1 MSGKQLVKFMLPTL
15 FVAALLQGCG
25 SGAVSSSPTTSTGDL
40 LVLPAQADVFPNT
53 PTTFTIS
60 GGRSGYSVF
69 SSNNAV
75 VPVTET
81 VNGAQFTIVASEVA
95 QDTTVTLTVRD
106 QNNATKT
113 ATAVVKVSTLSSAVT
128 FTPVSPS
135 ATTNCGTGA
144 VMCGGSDAVFQVRTV
159 QNGVPVTNRALRFDV
174 VNGQF
179 SFVTSAAGSTAS
191 THTVSTDA
199 TGTANVTLR
208 AGAGVTSQAAV
219 LRYTDVSTGQ
229 AKTFP
234 FAITQ
239 FINGAS
245 TLTVIPSSASW
256 TGTNSSNCAA
266 NVFTTHYI
274 FGGTPPYTVSNTSPA
289 FAQISPTTVS
299 ASGGGVN
306 VTVTGGVCS
315 TGTGGT
321 PFVVSDAAGLTTT
334 FTVSNTVGT
343 AAPPAPPVLPPVL
356 IPSNVTLACGQSTQI
371 TVILAG
377 TLSYA
382 VSHPGLITIPIPS
395 GNILSITRA
404 SPSTST
410 VGAAGLTSVTLNV
423 SDGTRVTSGTI
434 TLSPAGACP

>member
-1 MSGKQLVKFMLPTL
+1 MSVKQLAQFFLPTL
-15 FVAALLQGCG
+15 LLAGLLQGCG
-25 SGAVSSSPTTSTGDL
+25 SGAVSSPPSTTTGEL
-40 LVLPAQADVFPNT
+40 LVLPAQAEVFPNT

-60 GGRSGYSVF
+60 GGRAGYAVF

-81 VNGAQFTIVASEVA
+81 VNGAQFTIIASEVA

-106 QNNATKT
+106 QNNTTKS

-144 VMCGGSDAVFQVRTV
+144 VMCGGGDAVLQVRSV
-159 QNGVPVTNRALRFDV
+159 QNGVPLANRALRFDV

-179 SFVTSAAGSTAS
+179 AFVTSPNGATAS

-199 TGTANVTLR
+199 SGTANVTLR

-219 LRYTDVSTGQ
+219 LRYTDVPTGQ

-245 TLTVIPSSASW
+245 TLTVIPSSAGW
-256 TGTNSSNCAA
+256 TGTNTTNCAA
-266 NVFTTHYI
+266 NVSTTHYI
-274 FGGTPPYTVSNTSPA
+274 FGGTPPYTVSNTSPL
-289 FAQISPTTVS
+289 FAQISPTIVA

-306 VTVTGGVCS
+306 VTVTGSVCS

-321 PFVVSDAAGLTTT
+321 QFAVTDAAGLTTT
-334 FTVSNTVGT
+334 FSVSNTVGT
-343 AAPPAPPVLPPVL
+343 AAPPGPPISAPILVPP
-356 IPSNVTLACGQSTQI
+356 SVTLACGQSTQI
-371 TVILAG
+371 AVVLTG

-382 VSHPGLITIPIPS
+382 VSHPGLITVPPPA
-395 GNILSITRA
+395 GNVLTVTRS
-404 SPSTST
+404 SPSTSA
-410 VGAAGLTSVTLNV
+410 VGAAGLAAVTLNV
-423 SDGTRVTSGTI
+423 SDGTRVTTGTI
-434 TLSPAGACP
+434 TLNPPGACP